1 MELLYEFITHEFQNA
16 QPKNQTFLDN
26 IKTSYD

>member
-16 QPKNQTFLDN
+16 QPTNQTFIDN
-26 IKTSYD
+26 LKTSYA

>member
-16 QPKNQTFLDN
+16 QATNQTFLDN
-26 IKTSYD
+26 LKPSYA